1 MDPLMTRNLVK
12 EEVKNSYTVSKTSH
26 FIQWMTLITI
36 IVIGIA
42 ALAIALVNYFEI
54 REDKVKLI
62 NSNYTIS
69 SEDVDKILKIKD
81 DTTYTIRLNTDIEN
95 GKIEIFGEGSVQ
107 FVNIE
112 NPVTIVTYGNNGTGG
127 GASVY
132 DYYGPTENT
141 QSYITEA
148 YSTFTLIKFRGVMYF
163 EGNNPNIHFY
173 AQKSTSPTTP

>member
-26 FIQWMTLITI
+26 FIQWMALITI

-42 ALAIALVNYFEI
+42 ALAIALINYFKI
-54 REDKVKLI
+54 RESEIKLI

-69 SEDVDKILKIKD
+69 SEDIGKILKIKS
-81 DTTYTIRLNTDIEN
+81 DTTYRIKINQNMDN
-95 GKIEIFGEGSVQ
+95 GKIEIFGEGSVK

-112 NPVTIVTYGNNGTGG
+112 SPVTIVTYGNTNTDT
-127 GASVY
+127 STVY
-132 DYYGPTENT
+132 DYYGAAQNT

-148 YSTFTLIKFRGVMYF
+148 YSTFTLTNFRGVMYF

-173 AQKSTSPTTP
+173 AKRSNVPTAS

>member
-1 MDPLMTRNLVK
+1 MDPIMTRNLIK

-26 FIQWMTLITI
+26 FIQWMALITI

-81 DTTYTIRLNTDIEN
+81 DTTYTIRINTDIEN
-95 GKIEIFGEGSVQ
+95 GKIEIFGEGRVQ

-112 NPVTIVTYGNNGTGG
+112 NPVNIVTYGNGLDAEG
-127 GASVY
+127 SVY
-132 DYYGPTENT
+132 DYYGPSHNT
-141 QSYITEA
+141 KYYLTDA
-148 YSTFTLIKFRGVMYF
+148 NSTFSLTRFRGVMYF

>member
-26 FIQWMTLITI
+26 FIQWMALITI
-36 IVIGIA
+36 IVVGIA

-69 SEDVDKILKIKD
+69 SEDIDKILKIKD
-81 DTTYTIRLNTDIEN
+81 DSSTYKISLNTDIEN

-112 NPVTIVTYGNNGTGG
+112 NPVTIVTYGNNATDT
-127 GASVY
+127 SVY
-132 DYYGPTENT
+132 DYYGAAHNT
-141 QSYITEA
+141 QSYITEK
-148 YSTFTLIKFRGVMYF
+148 YSTFTLTNFRGVMYF

-173 AQKSTSPTTP
+173 AQTSTAPTTP

>member
-26 FIQWMTLITI
+26 FIQWMALITI

-81 DTTYTIRLNTDIEN
+81 DSPYIIRLNTDIEN
-95 GKIEIFGEGSVQ
+95 GKIEIFGEGSVN

-112 NPVTIVTYGNNGTGG
+112 NPVHIVTYGNGPDG
-127 GASVY
+127 GAGVY
-132 DYYGPTENT
+132 DYYGPSDNT
-141 QSYITEA
+141 KYYLTDKNS
-148 YSTFTLIKFRGVMYF
+148 SFSLIKFRGVMYF
-163 EGNNPNIHFY
+163 ESNNPNIHFY
-173 AQKSTSPTTP
+173 AQTSTVPAVP